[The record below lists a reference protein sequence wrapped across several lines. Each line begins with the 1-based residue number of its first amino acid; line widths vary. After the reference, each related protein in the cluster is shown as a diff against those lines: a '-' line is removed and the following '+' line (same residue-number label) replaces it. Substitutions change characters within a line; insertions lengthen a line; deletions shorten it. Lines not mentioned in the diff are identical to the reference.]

1 MFIYILNNQWLE
13 VIVLIFI
20 LMITN
25 LRTNDELEGC

>member
-13 VIVLIFI
+13 VIMLIFI